1 MTDKPVYRVGLI
13 GGGRQGTHH
22 ARGYQLHP
30 RTEVVAVADTDSENR
45 ELFMERF
52 GVPGYE
58 TYTEMLENED
68 IDISA
73 PNLPVKANPG
83 AVIASAE
90 SGVKGVFSE
99 KPLAGSLAD
108 ADLMVEACASS
119 GFPFAAGFVLSLIHI
134 SEPTRPY

>member
-1 MTDKPVYRVGLI
+1 MTDKPVYRVALI

-58 TYTEMLENED
+58 TYAEMLENED

-73 PNLPVKANPG
+73 PNLPVKAG
-83 AVIASAE
+83 LYFYI
-90 SGVKGVFSE
+90 
-99 KPLAGSLAD
+99 
-108 ADLMVEACASS
+108 
-119 GFPFAAGFVLSLIHI
+119 
-134 SEPTRPY
+134 

>member
-58 TYTEMLENED
+58 TYTEMLANDD

-108 ADLMVEACASS
+108 ADLMVEACASP
-119 GFPFAAGFVLSLIHI
+119 GIPFAAG
-134 SEPTRPY
+134 